1 MRAAAERAAKASRKV
16 NDPDAASDDDEEDE
30 SEDEDMPEAGPSTVR
45 QKSQSKAD
53 SGEDEE
59 MGEDGEGDAEAGE
72 QEEEGAEAAETQEPI
87 YAPPPKIMITT
98 SPSPC
103 KLTYNFCDALKSVF
117 PGGQFF
123 KRPRGKGF
131 ELGRLARWGIKR
143 GFGAVI
149 IVNEDHKQPSK
160 LNVAQQ
166 FRETE
171 ADWVDAL
178 TLINLPA
185 GPTAYFRL
193 TSIQMGDQIA
203 VSSTDR

>member
-1 MRAAAERAAKASRKV
+1 
-16 NDPDAASDDDEEDE
+16 
-30 SEDEDMPEAGPSTVR
+30 MPEAGPSTVR
-45 QKSQSKAD
+45 QKTQTKTD
-53 SGEDEE
+53 GGEDEE
-59 MGEDGEGDAEAGE
+59 MGEDAEAGE
-72 QEEEGAEAAETQEPI
+72 EEGEEAETETQEPI

-160 LNVAQQ
+160 LLDHCTAKV
-166 FRETE
+166 RE
-171 ADWVDAL
+171 ADKVDAL

-203 VSSTDR
+203 VSSTNPFLWIVTRADIHIGTRKTITPFT

>member
-1 MRAAAERAAKASRKV
+1 
-16 NDPDAASDDDEEDE
+16 
-30 SEDEDMPEAGPSTVR
+30 MPEAGPSTIR
-45 QKSQSKAD
+45 PKASAKD
-53 SGEDEE
+53 ANGDEE
-59 MGEDGEGDAEAGE
+59 MSGDDEGADAEA
-72 QEEEGAEAAETQEPI
+72 EEEEEAETEVQEPV

-160 LNVAQQ
+160 LKCAHLEGR
-166 FRETE
+166 REK
-171 ADWVDAL
+171 L
-178 TLINLPA
+178 T
-185 GPTAYFRL
+185 G
-193 TSIQMGDQIA
+193 
-203 VSSTDR
+203 